1 MGIEPYLQLAE
12 KSGVKITH
20 IIDTHI
26 HADHLS
32 GSRKLAEATGAPIYL
47 HESAEAAYEFV
58 PLAEG
63 DEVAVGNVVM
73 SPLHTPGHT
82 PESMCLVVEDRSRGE
97 GPWFVLTGDT
107 LFVGDVGRPDLVLD
121 TRKGAA
127 QLYDSL
133 FGKLLALDDALE
145 IYPAHSAG
153 SVCGR
158 HMSGKPSS
166 TIGFEKRFNI
176 GLQARSK
183 DAFIEAL
190 AQDIPPQ
197 PEDFANIRRSNMG
210 LTT

>member
-1 MGIEPYLQLAE
+1 MGKGCSAIVDPQVGIEPYLQLAE
-12 KSGVKITH
+12 KAGVQITH
-20 IIDTHI
+20 IIDTHV

-32 GSRKLAEATGAPIYL
+32 GSRKLAEATGAAIYM
-47 HESAEAAYEFV
+47 HESAEATYEFV
-58 PLAEG
+58 PLKEG

-107 LFVGDVGRPDLVLD
+107 LFVGDVGRPDLVFD
-121 TRKGAA
+121 TREG
-127 QLYDSL
+127 
-133 FGKLLALDDALE
+133 E
-145 IYPAHSAG
+145 IYPAHCAG

-183 DAFIEAL
+183 DEFIEAL
-190 AQDIPPQ
+190 ARDIPPQ
-197 PEDFANIRRSNMG
+197 PEDFTNIRRTNMG
-210 LTT
+210 LTA